1 MDSWPSC
8 ATSAATGSRSL
19 SCLPTAL
26 AEHDDAVIRILLVD
40 DDEDD
45 FVVTRD
51 LLADSHTPFELE
63 WISTFDEAIDALI
76 RDEHD
81 LYLIDYRLGEHNGLE
96 LLSHAAASGC
106 ANPLI
111 LLTGHADGE
120 VDYAAMRAGAADYLV
135 KGSIDAPLLERSIRY
150 ALRQSN
156 TLQAL
161 RESEERYA
169 LSARGANDGL
179 W

>member
-1 MDSWPSC
+1 M
-8 ATSAATGSRSL
+8 

-26 AEHDDAVIRILLVD
+26 PEHVDAAIRILLVD

-51 LLADSHTPFELE
+51 LLADSRTPFELD

-96 LLSHAAASGC
+96 LLSHA
-106 ANPLI
+106 
-111 LLTGHADGE
+111 
-120 VDYAAMRAGAADYLV
+120 V
-135 KGSIDAPLLERSIRY
+135 APTDTDVVLEETR
-150 ALRQSN
+150 
-156 TLQAL
+156 
-161 RESEERYA
+161 
-169 LSARGANDGL
+169 
-179 W
+179 